1 MIIINYIE
9 AIFVPIHTSNLMP
22 DTSTP
27 KALII
32 GAGIAGIATAI
43 RLAVKGFAVE
53 VFEGNSYPGGK
64 LAEVVQDGFRFDTG
78 PSLFT
83 MPQYV
88 DELFTLAGEKPGASF
103 TCQKLDLVCR
113 YFFPDGTQLDAL
125 NDPEKFSAEIGLK
138 TSDQPETIKN
148 YLKNSS
154 RIYDITNHVF
164 LEKSLHRLKTYLN
177 WQTVKSVFRFSQI
190 DAFRSMHQANNAF
203 FTDPKM
209 VQYADRFA
217 TYNGSNPYK
226 APATLNVI
234 PHLEQHFGAYFP
246 DGGIY
251 QITKSLVALAE
262 RLGVKFNYNSPIK
275 KIVVEKHKVKG
286 AESGKIGFIPA
297 DVVISNSD
305 VYFTYKKLLSDHPKL
320 LPKRILRQ
328 ERSSSALIFYWGISK
343 QFPQLDLH
351 NIFFSG
357 AYQQEFK
364 HIWQEKNI
372 SDDPTVYLNISSKY
386 QPKDAPDGCENWFT
400 MINVPSNQG
409 QDWDELIAEARKNII
424 RKLSKAL
431 GEDIRKLII
440 SESILDPRSIES
452 KTSSYQGSLYGTS
465 SNSQFAAFLRHSNK
479 SSKVKNLFFCGGS
492 VHPGGGIPLAL
503 LSAKIVSDWI
513 SD

>member
-1 MIIINYIE
+1 MPKK
-9 AIFVPIHTSNLMP
+9 AIV
-22 DTSTP
+22 
-27 KALII
+27 I

-43 RLAVKGFAVE
+43 RLAIKGFEVE
-53 VFEGNSYPGGK
+53 ILEANAYPGGK
-64 LAEVVQDGFRFDTG
+64 LAEIVQNGFRFDAG

-88 DELFTLAGEKPGASF
+88 DELFTLVGENPDASF
-103 TCQKLDLVCR
+103 TYQKLDLVCR
-113 YFFPDGTQLDAL
+113 YFYPDGTSLDAY
-125 NDPEKFSAEIGLK
+125 NNEAVFAEEIGQK
-138 TSDQPETIKN
+138 TKDQPETIKK
-148 YLKNSS
+148 YLENSK
-154 RIYDITNHVF
+154 RIYQITNHVF
-164 LEKSLHRLKTYLN
+164 LEKSLHRLKTYLS
-177 WQTVKSVFRFSQI
+177 WQTVKSVFRFPQI

-203 FTDPKM
+203 FSDPKM

-251 QITKSLVALAE
+251 QITLSLVALAE
-262 RLGVKFNYNSPIK
+262 RLGVKFHYNSVVER
-275 KIVVEKHKVKG
+275 IVVSKNEVKG
-286 AESGKIGFIPA
+286 LESESLGFIPA
-297 DVVISNSD
+297 DIIISNAD
-305 VYFTYKKLLSDHPKL
+305 VYFTYKKLLADHPKL
-320 LPKRILRQ
+320 LRKRILKQ

-357 AYQQEFK
+357 DYQQEFE

-372 SDDPTVYLNISSKY
+372 SNDPTIYLNISSKY
-386 QPKDAPDGCENWFT
+386 EIKDAPEGCENWFT

-409 QDWDELIAEARKNII
+409 QDWDKLIAEARQNII
-424 RKLSKAL
+424 QKLSKAL
-431 GEDIRKLII
+431 GEDVSKLIVC
-440 SESILDPRSIES
+440 ESVLDPRSIES

-479 SSKVKNLFFCGGS
+479 SSKIKNLFFCGGS

-513 SD
+513 PD

>member
-1 MIIINYIE
+1 MKK
-9 AIFVPIHTSNLMP
+9 AI
-22 DTSTP
+22 
-27 KALII
+27 II

-43 RLAVKGFAVE
+43 RLAIKGFEVE
-53 VFEGNSYPGGK
+53 VLEANHYPGGK
-64 LAEVVQDGFRFDTG
+64 LSEIIQDSFRFDAG

-88 DELFTLAGEKPGASF
+88 DELFELAGEKPNASF
-103 TCQKLDLVCR
+103 TYQKLDLVCR
-113 YFFPDGTQLDAL
+113 YFYPDETQLNAS
-125 NDPEKFSAEIGLK
+125 NNENIFAEEIGRK
-138 TSDQPETIKN
+138 TNDQPETIKK
-148 YLKNSS
+148 YLKNSK
-154 RIYDITNHVF
+154 RIYQITDHVF
-164 LEKSLHRLKTYLN
+164 LEKSLHRLKTYLS
-177 WQTVKSVFRFSQI
+177 WQTLKSVLRLPQI

-217 TYNGSNPYK
+217 TYNGSNPFK

-246 DGGIY
+246 DGGMY
-251 QITKSLVALAE
+251 RITLSLVALAE
-262 RLGVKFNYNSPIK
+262 RLGVKFYYQTPVE
-275 KIVVEKHKVKG
+275 KIVLEGGKAKGVRVKG
-286 AESGKIGFIPA
+286 ETLTA
-297 DVVISNSD
+297 DVVISNID

-320 LPKRILRQ
+320 TPKRTLQQ
-328 ERSSSALIFYWGISK
+328 ERSSSALIFYWGIK
-343 QFPQLDLH
+343 KTFPQLDLH

-357 AYQQEFK
+357 GYQQEFE
-364 HIWQEKNI
+364 HIWKEKNI
-372 SDDPTVYLNISSKY
+372 SNDPTIYLNISSKY
-386 QPKDAPDGCENWFT
+386 EPKDAPQGCENWFT

-409 QDWDELIAEARKNII
+409 QDWDALIAQARENII
-424 RKLSKAL
+424 QKLSKAL
-431 GEDIRKLII
+431 GEDIRALII

-503 LSAKIVSDWI
+503 LSAKIVSEWVD
-513 SD
+513 D